1 MKIRAKLLLLFLTLF
16 GALLLAFAVFI
27 YVSTSQNRK
36 DQYYKH
42 LKREAIT
49 KANLLFDAKV
59 PPAVLQLIYKN
70 SINSLFEEE
79 VAVYDTS
86 FNLLYH
92 DAVQIDKVKET
103 KRMIDQ
109 IIRQKEIT
117 FDQGSLQVVG
127 LLYKHKGQTYVITA
141 AANDKYGLSRL
152 EDFKYTLIISF
163 IIIISLTI
171 AAGYYFVG
179 KALNPVA
186 EIVDKVEEITATNLY
201 KRVQVKNEKDEIGE
215 LATTFNTMLDRLE
228 QSFDGQ
234 KNFVS
239 NISHE
244 LRTPLAT
251 IVGELQLALIRER
264 SVSEYKEII
273 RLSLSDAQRLVRLSN
288 GLLDLA
294 KASYDHTT
302 VSMKELRTDELLMD
316 AREAVLKINEA
327 YKVDIV
333 FEREIDDDDDISVKG
348 NEYLLKVAFINLM
361 ENACKFSEN
370 HQCVVS
376 INYNQDKIKLVF
388 KDSGI
393 GISEDELENIFS
405 AFYRGKNKDFSPGNG
420 IGLSLTEKIVLMH
433 HGTIQ
438 VTSIVNSGS
447 EFTIE
452 MFHV

>member
-27 YVSTSQNRK
+27 YVSTSQSRK

-103 KRMIDQ
+103 RRMIDQ
-109 IIRQKEIT
+109 ITRQKEIT
-117 FDQGSLQVVG
+117 FEQGSLQVVG
-127 LLYKHKGQTYVITA
+127 LLYLHKNKAYVITA
-141 AANDKYGLSRL
+141 AANDKYGLTRL
-152 EDFKYTLIISF
+152 EEFKYTLIISF

-186 EIVDKVEEITATNLY
+186 EIIDKVEEITATNLY
-201 KRVQVKNEKDEIGE
+201 KRVHVKDEKDEIGE
-215 LATTFNTMLDRLE
+215 LATTFNNMLDRLE

-264 SVSEYKEII
+264 SVAEYKEVI

-294 KASYDHTT
+294 KASYDQTT

-316 AREAVLKINEA
+316 ARDAVLKISED
-327 YKVDIV
+327 YKVDII

-361 ENACKFSEN
+361 ENACKFSAN
-370 HQCVVS
+370 HQCIVS
-376 INYNQDKIKLVF
+376 ISYNTNKVLLGF

-393 GISEDELENIFS
+393 GIEEQELGSIFS

-420 IGLSLTEKIVLMH
+420 IGLSLTQKIISMH
-433 HGTIQ
+433 NGLID
-438 VTSIVNSGS
+438 VSSVIGEGS
-447 EFTIE
+447 LFTIE
-452 MFHV
+452 LAHV

>member
-1 MKIRAKLLLLFLTLF
+1 MKIRVKLLLLFLMLF
-16 GALLLAFAVFI
+16 GALLSAFAVFI
-27 YVSTSQNRK
+27 YVSTAKSRK
-36 DQYYKH
+36 DQYYQH

-70 SINSLFEEE
+70 SLNSLFEEE

-109 IIRQKEIT
+109 ITLQKEIT
-117 FDQGSLQVVG
+117 FEQGSLQVVG
-127 LLYKHKGQTYVITA
+127 LLYIHNHKTYVITA
-141 AANDKYGLSRL
+141 AANDKYGISRL
-152 EDFKYTLIISF
+152 EEFKYTLIISF

-215 LATTFNTMLDRLE
+215 LALTFNNMLDRLE
-228 QSFDGQ
+228 LSFDGQ

-264 SVSEYKEII
+264 SAEEYKEVI
-273 RLSLSDAQRLVRLSN
+273 RLSLSDARRLVRLSN

-294 KASYDHTT
+294 KASYDQTT

-316 AREAVLKINEA
+316 AREAVLKTSED
-327 YKVDIV
+327 YRVDIV
-333 FEREIDDDDDISVKG
+333 FEQEIDDDDDISVKG

-361 ENACKFSEN
+361 ENACKFSPD
-370 HQCVVS
+370 HQCTVT
-376 INYNQDKIKLVF
+376 INSDDSKVKLSF
-388 KDSGI
+388 RDSGI
-393 GISEDELENIFS
+393 GIEQEELSNIFT

-420 IGLSLTEKIVLMH
+420 IGLSLTQKIITMH
-433 HGTIQ
+433 NGVIG
-438 VTSIVNSGS
+438 VNSTVGTGS
-447 EFTIE
+447 VFTIDLP
-452 MFHV
+452 HV

>member
-27 YVSTSQNRK
+27 YVSTAQSRK

-49 KANLLFDAKV
+49 KAHLLFDAKV
-59 PPAVLQLIYKN
+59 LPAVLQLIYKN

-103 KRMIDQ
+103 QKMIDQ

-117 FDQGSLQVVG
+117 FEQGSLQVVG
-127 LLYKHKGQTYVITA
+127 LLYKHKNKTYVITA
-141 AANDKYGLSRL
+141 AANDKYGLTRL
-152 EDFKYTLIISF
+152 EEFKYTLIISF

-215 LATTFNTMLDRLE
+215 LAITFNNMLDRLE

-264 SVSEYKEII
+264 SVDEYKEVIK
-273 RLSLSDAQRLVRLSN
+273 LSLSDAQRLVRLLN

-294 KASYDHTT
+294 KASYDQTT

-316 AREAVLKINEA
+316 AREAVLKINA
-327 YKVDIV
+327 DYKVDIV

-361 ENACKFSEN
+361 ENACKFSTN
-370 HQCVVS
+370 HQCIVN
-376 INYNQDKIKLVF
+376 INFDRDQIKLGF

-393 GISEDELENIFS
+393 GIGEDELGSIFS

-420 IGLSLTEKIVLMH
+420 IGLSLTEKIISMH
-433 HGTIQ
+433 HGIIRVVST
-438 VTSIVNSGS
+438 VNVGS
-447 EFTIE
+447 VFTIE

>member
-361 ENACKFSEN
+361 ENACKFSSD

-376 INYNQDKIKLVF
+376 INYTQDKIKLGF

>member
-1 MKIRAKLLLLFLTLF
+1 MKIRVKLLVLFVLLF

-27 YVSTSQNRK
+27 YASSAQTRK
-36 DQYYKH
+36 DQYYKR
-42 LKREAIT
+42 LKKEAVT

-59 PPAVLQLIYKN
+59 TPSVLQLIYKN
-70 SINSLFEEE
+70 SLNSLFEEE

-103 KRMIDQ
+103 RKMIDQ
-109 IIRQKEIT
+109 IILQKEIT
-117 FDQGSLQVVG
+117 FDQGALQVVG
-127 LLYKHKGQTYVITA
+127 LLYLHNHKTYVITA
-141 AANDKYGLSRL
+141 AANDEYGLKRL
-152 EDFKYTLIISF
+152 EELKYTLIISF

-171 AAGYYFVG
+171 AAGYYLVG
-179 KALNPVA
+179 KALDPVS

-215 LATTFNTMLDRLE
+215 LAITFNNMLDRLE
-228 QSFDGQ
+228 QSFEGQ

-264 SVSEYKEII
+264 SVKEYKEVIS
-273 RLSLSDAQRLVRLSN
+273 LSLSDARRLVRLSN

-294 KASYDHTT
+294 KASYDQTA
-302 VSMKELRTDELLMD
+302 VSMKELRADELLMD
-316 AREAVLKINEA
+316 AREAVLKTSED

-361 ENACKFSEN
+361 ENACKFSSN
-370 HQCVVS
+370 HQCTVS
-376 INYNQDKIKLVF
+376 INFDRDQIKLGF
-388 KDSGI
+388 KDSSI
-393 GISEDELENIFS
+393 GIQEDELGSIFS

-420 IGLSLTEKIVLMH
+420 IGLSLTQKIISMH
-433 HGTIQ
+433 NGIIR
-438 VTSIVNSGS
+438 VESVVDLGSI
-447 EFTIE
+447 FTIE
-452 MFHV
+452 MPHV

>member
-1 MKIRAKLLLLFLTLF
+1 
-16 GALLLAFAVFI
+16 
-27 YVSTSQNRK
+27 
-36 DQYYKH
+36 
-42 LKREAIT
+42 
-49 KANLLFDAKV
+49 
-59 PPAVLQLIYKN
+59 
-70 SINSLFEEE
+70 
-79 VAVYDTS
+79 
-86 FNLLYH
+86 
-92 DAVQIDKVKET
+92 
-103 KRMIDQ
+103 MIDQ
-109 IIRQKEIT
+109 IILQKEIT
-117 FDQGSLQVVG
+117 FEQGSLQVAG
-127 LLYKHKGQTYVITA
+127 LLYLHKGKTYVITA
-141 AANDKYGLSRL
+141 AANDKYGLTRL
-152 EDFKYTLIISF
+152 EEFKYTLIISF

-186 EIVDKVEEITATNLY
+186 EIVDKVEDITATNLY

-215 LATTFNTMLDRLE
+215 LAITFNKMLDRLE

-264 SVSEYKEII
+264 SVAEYKEVI

-294 KASYDHTT
+294 KASYDQTA

-316 AREAVLKINEA
+316 AREAVLKINDE

-333 FEREIDDDDDISVKG
+333 FDKEIDDDDDISVKG

-361 ENACKFSEN
+361 ENACKFSAN

-376 INYNQDKIKLVF
+376 IDFDRDQIKLGF

-393 GISEDELENIFS
+393 GIAEDEMKSIFS
-405 AFYRGKNKDFSPGNG
+405 AFYRGKNKDFSQGNG
-420 IGLSLTEKIVLMH
+420 IGLSLTEKIISMH
-433 HGTIQ
+433 KGSIRVASTI
-438 VTSIVNSGS
+438 NSGS
-447 EFTIE
+447 TFTIE
-452 MFHV
+452 MLHI

>member
-1 MKIRAKLLLLFLTLF
+1 M
-16 GALLLAFAVFI
+16 
-27 YVSTSQNRK
+27 
-36 DQYYKH
+36 
-42 LKREAIT
+42 
-49 KANLLFDAKV
+49 
-59 PPAVLQLIYKN
+59 
-70 SINSLFEEE
+70 
-79 VAVYDTS
+79 
-86 FNLLYH
+86 
-92 DAVQIDKVKET
+92 
-103 KRMIDQ
+103 
-109 IIRQKEIT
+109 
-117 FDQGSLQVVG
+117 
-127 LLYKHKGQTYVITA
+127 
-141 AANDKYGLSRL
+141 
-152 EDFKYTLIISF
+152 
-163 IIIISLTI
+163 TI

-201 KRVQVKNEKDEIGE
+201 KRVLVKNEKDEIGE
-215 LATTFNTMLDRLE
+215 LAITFNNMLDRLE

-264 SVSEYKEII
+264 SVAEYKEVI

-294 KASYDHTT
+294 KASYDQTT

-316 AREAVLKINEA
+316 AREAVLKINED
-327 YKVDIV
+327 YRVDIV

-361 ENACKFSEN
+361 ENACKFSAN
-370 HQCVVS
+370 HQCTVS
-376 INYNQDKIKLVF
+376 INFDHDRVKLGF

-393 GISEDELENIFS
+393 GIAKDELESIFS

-420 IGLSLTEKIVLMH
+420 IGLSLTQKIIGMH
-433 HGTIQ
+433 QGAIRVAST
-438 VTSIVNSGS
+438 VNSGS
-447 EFTIE
+447 VFTIE
-452 MFHV
+452 IFHV

>member
-1 MKIRAKLLLLFLTLF
+1 MLLFLMLF

-27 YVSTSQNRK
+27 YLSAAKTRK
-36 DQYYKH
+36 DEYYKH
-42 LKREAIT
+42 LTREAIT

-59 PPAVLQLIYKN
+59 PPEVLQLIYKN
-70 SINSLFEEE
+70 SENSLFEEE

-86 FNLLYH
+86 FHLLYH

-103 KRMIDQ
+103 RKMIDQ
-109 IIRQKEIT
+109 IIGQKEIT

-127 LLYKHKGQTYVITA
+127 LLYPHHGKTYVITA

-152 EDFKYTLIISF
+152 EELKYTMIISF

-201 KRVQVKNEKDEIGE
+201 ERVQVKNEKDEIGE
-215 LATTFNTMLDRLE
+215 LALTFNHMLDRLE
-228 QSFDGQ
+228 QSFEGQ

-264 SVSEYKEII
+264 STAEYKEVI

-294 KASYDHTT
+294 KANYDQTA
-302 VSMKELRTDELLMD
+302 VSMKELRIDELLMD
-316 AREAVLKINEA
+316 AREAVLKISADYRIN
-327 YKVDIV
+327 IL
-333 FEREIDDDDDISVKG
+333 FEREIDDDDDDISVKG

-361 ENACKFSEN
+361 ENACKFSDD
-370 HQCVVS
+370 HQCMVV
-376 INYNQDKIKLVF
+376 INFDDDQVKLDF
-388 KDSGI
+388 KDAGI
-393 GISEDELENIFS
+393 GIHPEELSEIFL

-420 IGLSLTEKIVLMH
+420 IGLSLTQRIIAMH
-433 HGTIQ
+433 NG
-438 VTSIVNSGS
+438 SIEVNSVVGEGS
-447 EFTIE
+447 VFTIE
-452 MFHV
+452 MPHV

>member
-1 MKIRAKLLLLFLTLF
+1 MKIRVKLLLLFLMLF
-16 GALLLAFAVFI
+16 GGLLLAFAVFI
-27 YVSTSQNRK
+27 YVSSAQTRK
-36 DQYYKH
+36 DEYYKH
-42 LKREAIT
+42 LTREATT

-59 PPAVLQLIYKN
+59 PPEVLQLIYKN
-70 SINSLFEEE
+70 SVSSLFEEE
-79 VAVYDTS
+79 VAIYDTS

-92 DAVQIDKVKET
+92 DAVQVDKVKET
-103 KRMIDQ
+103 RKMIDQ
-109 IIRQKEIT
+109 IILQKEIT

-127 LLYKHKGQTYVITA
+127 ILYHHHDKNYVITA

-152 EDFKYTLIISF
+152 EELKYTLIISF

-186 EIVDKVEEITATNLY
+186 EIVDRVEEITATNLY

-215 LATTFNTMLDRLE
+215 LALTFNHMLDRLE

-234 KNFVS
+234 KHFVS

-244 LRTPLAT
+244 LRTPLST

-294 KASYDHTT
+294 KASYDQTV

-316 AREAVLKINEA
+316 AREAVLKINA
-327 YKVDIV
+327 DYKVDIL

-361 ENACKFSEN
+361 ENACKFSSD
-370 HQCVVS
+370 HQCIVS
-376 INYNQDKIKLVF
+376 INFDADQIRLGFRDK
-388 KDSGI
+388 GI
-393 GISEDELENIFS
+393 GISQEELSTIFT

-420 IGLSLTEKIVLMH
+420 IGLSLTEKIISMH
-433 HGTIQ
+433 NGLIT
-438 VTSIVNSGS
+438 VNSAVNKGS
-447 EFTIE
+447 EFMIA
-452 MFHV
+452 MPHV